1 MLIELELPLVVL
13 SRRVMQKQIKYNRLT
28 LILPSGKTY
37 TFGPTSTSTSTSK
50 PSSSSS
56 SRSTTRAR
64 RSQTTGP
71 QLVGTGKYDYPSRSI
86 SGTATGTTT
95 TTTTTSERSLDGSVV
110 LDRGF
115 GSGISTPLTS
125 VGGVSPGPGEHKG
138 IYGVED
144 EVDEDEVDHDEDE
157 DEPTP
162 VTIKINSTNFFL
174 RLLLSGDLGFAES
187 YMAGECEVVYTP
199 REGGEMRGGQRL
211 DRGYYGDV
219 SRGLKGEKEGEELL
233 ELFKVR

>member
-37 TFGPTSTSTSTSK
+37 TFGPQPTSSPRK

-56 SRSTTRAR
+56 RSKTRAR

-71 QLVGTGKYDYPSRSI
+71 QLVGTGKFDNPSRSI
-86 SGTATGTTT
+86 SGTATG

-138 IYGVED
+138 IYGVEHEVD
-144 EVDEDEVDHDEDE
+144 EDEDEVDHDEDE

-162 VTIKINSTNFFL
+162 VTIKIKSTNFFL

-219 SRGLKGEKEGEELL
+219 GRGLNGEKEGEELL

>member
-37 TFGPTSTSTSTSK
+37 TFGPSPQPTSSPRK

-56 SRSTTRAR
+56 RSKTRAR

-71 QLVGTGKYDYPSRSI
+71 QLVGTGKYDYPTR

-95 TTTTTSERSLDGSVV
+95 GTTSERSLDGSVV
-110 LDRGF
+110 LDRGL

-219 SRGLKGEKEGEELL
+219 GRGLKGEKEGEELL